1 MLKDGLED
9 GSRRAKEI
17 AEFLIV
23 HGRVKALSVRS
34 FLEAGFKLSI
44 HPLIIKFRLLQWHL

>member
-1 MLKDGLED
+1 MSKDGLED
-9 GSRRAKEI
+9 RSRRAKQI

-23 HGRVKALSVRS
+23 HRRIIALSVGS

-44 HPLIIKFRLLQWHL
+44 HPLIIKFR